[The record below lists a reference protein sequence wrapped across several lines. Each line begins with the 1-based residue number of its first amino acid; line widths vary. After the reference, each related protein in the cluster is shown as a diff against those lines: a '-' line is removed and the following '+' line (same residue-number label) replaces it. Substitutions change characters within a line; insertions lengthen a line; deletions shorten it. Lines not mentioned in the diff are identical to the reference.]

1 LEVTEGKLKRLRNL
15 PAFKGKSEE
24 ELIEYLKNKEQR
36 PRKPRTKRADLPPE
50 VKSSRDYDKRYKD
63 KLNMLKDEFG
73 IDMND
78 ANDAENLRIYIR
90 STIQLEDVDERIQD
104 KTNSDYVDTKILKE
118 LGEFKKTLVNS
129 ITDLQDKLAITRKS
143 RKEKQVDDIP
153 QYLKEIRRKA
163 KDFWNRTTTS
173 VKCQKCEIEVARY
186 WLNFP
191 DLANKIVMEN
201 ECWKCGEKIVH
212 VQ

>member
-1 LEVTEGKLKRLRNL
+1 MEVTEGKLKRLRNL
-15 PAFKGKSEE
+15 PAFKDKSEE
-24 ELIEYLKNKEQR
+24 ELIEYLKNKEQK
-36 PRKPRTKRADLPPE
+36 PRKPRTKKADLPLD
-50 VKSSRDYDKRYKD
+50 VKATRDYDKRYND
-63 KLNMLKDEFG
+63 KFNMLKDEFG

-90 STIQLEDVDERIQD
+90 STIQLEDVDERIKD

-173 VKCQKCEIEVARY
+173 VKCEKCEIELVRY

-191 DLANKIVMEN
+191 DLANKVVMEN
-201 ECWKCGEKIVH
+201 ECWKCGEKVVH
-212 VQ
+212 VR